1 MHSGHRS
8 NVAHELGAAERTR
21 KETRVQLNVR
31 PIDNSPALP
40 EEMKLRGLIKILLF
54 RVAALTKLPR
64 AVVEESEELQVRIEL
79 IKHRTDKSSRSD

>member
-8 NVAHELGAAERTR
+8 NVVHELGAAERTR
-21 KETRVQLNVR
+21 KETRVQLKVR

-40 EEMKLRGLIKILLF
+40 EEMKLRGLIKIFLF

-64 AVVEESEELQVRIEL
+64 AVVEESEELQVRTEL
-79 IKHRTDKSSRSD
+79 IKLRTDTSSRSD